1 MTGCWWDAPMRSG
14 QKGDCGRNSVVLQ
27 GRGEGAVVVLEI
39 ISGEGG
45 DQGDGVEPE
54 RWGG

>member
-1 MTGCWWDAPMRSG
+1 MRSG
-14 QKGDCGRNSVVLQ
+14 RKGDCGRNSVVLQ

-39 ISGEGG
+39 ISGEEGG